1 MARKLLDTSVLIR
14 YWSKCRPEALQRVT
28 VQDASNSGK
37 SLTRL
42 VNTDAIVTPVYLE
55 FVAGVMSAH
64 ELKLA
69 RAYLEQF
76 RVIDGGIIS
85 RDDWTEARRIAERV
99 PTKPVRRQL
108 VDCLVRALANRLRY
122 DVVAFDRRFPS

>member
-55 FVAGVMSAH
+55 FVAGVMRRSRVEAGAS
-64 ELKLA
+64 LF
-69 RAYLEQF
+69 RAIQS
-76 RVIDGGIIS
+76 D
-85 RDDWTEARRIAERV
+85 
-99 PTKPVRRQL
+99 
-108 VDCLVRALANRLRY
+108 
-122 DVVAFDRRFPS
+122 